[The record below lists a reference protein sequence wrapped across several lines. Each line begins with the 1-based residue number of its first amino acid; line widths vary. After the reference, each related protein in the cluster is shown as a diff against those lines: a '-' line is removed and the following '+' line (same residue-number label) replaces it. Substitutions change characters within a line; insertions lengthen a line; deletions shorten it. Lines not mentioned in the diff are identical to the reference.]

1 MILGFVWRRMVQ
13 EETDYLPAPRAPHLG
28 QWASPW
34 QSPPEV
40 PGGGGNS
47 TTSSTP
53 MPSLAPISTTDQTLR
68 KISMLSNS
76 SEPPLTTHPVQ
87 VDSDSLTSFKTC
99 PSDSNLASLIV
110 PRGTADPAYKS
121 PIPLPVAVNNNATPP
136 AGPGHT
142 PRVPTQQPQ
151 SRPLTPVPTL
161 VHSRT
166 PVPNFPQ
173 APTEGAPAP
182 APAQAPAQVAAPI
195 HNNPL
200 VSPFLKCNSCQN
212 EYITERDLKKH
223 FEFAHDVNSQ
233 KLSPVD
239 ATLKKIS
246 MLSNSSEPPLC
257 TQPRPVQVQLPP
269 ASENVIGG
277 VRHLVRDMWQFH
289 ELFILLLLP
298 ASRHFRFRRPP
309 APCDL
314 ASRTI
319 NLLWKKEK
327 PTYRRK
333 KTRIFLNGL
342 SWELRRLCAAICYKI
357 EWVFVLFTAHHYF
370 IIKKRIWNNTR

>member
-1 MILGFVWRRMVQ
+1 MVQ
-13 EETDYLPAPRAPHLG
+13 EETDYLPTPRAPHLG

-40 PGGGGNS
+40 PGGGNS

-53 MPSLAPISTTDQTLR
+53 LPSLAPLSTTDQTLR

-121 PIPLPVAVNNNATPP
+121 PIPLPVAVNNATPIV
-136 AGPGHT
+136 GPGHA
-142 PRVPTQQPQ
+142 RIPTQQPQ

-161 VHSRT
+161 VNSRT

-173 APTEGAPAP
+173 APTAGAP
-182 APAQAPAQVAAPI
+182 APAQAPTQVAAPMQ
-195 HNNPL
+195 NPL
-200 VSPFLKCNSCQN
+200 VSPYLKCTSCKN
-212 EYITERDLKKH
+212 EYITERELKQH
-223 FEFAHDVNSQ
+223 FEFAHDVSTQQLN
-233 KLSPVD
+233 PTD

-277 VRHLVRDMWQFH
+277 VRHLVRDM
-289 ELFILLLLP
+289 
-298 ASRHFRFRRPP
+298 
-309 APCDL
+309 
-314 ASRTI
+314 
-319 NLLWKKEK
+319 
-327 PTYRRK
+327 
-333 KTRIFLNGL
+333 
-342 SWELRRLCAAICYKI
+342 
-357 EWVFVLFTAHHYF
+357 
-370 IIKKRIWNNTR
+370 